1 MTKFNPESKEVMT
14 FGESLGPAME
24 ITEQED
30 ASQYFKNY
38 VAFIQECHDKEPR
51 LDDKTAEQVARENL
65 GYYAGYYDHIT
76 RLRVE
81 KLFSCT
87 HPIFGEALLGCP
99 TAEEAFKLGEE
110 LSCNKA
116 TE

>member
-1 MTKFNPESKEVMT
+1 MTKFNPEGKAVMT
-14 FGESLGPAME
+14 FGESLGPAMK
-24 ITEQED
+24 ITKQED

-65 GYYAGYYDHIT
+65 GYYAGYYDNAT

-87 HPIFGEALLGCP
+87 HPIFDQASLGCP
-99 TAEEAFKLGEE
+99 TAEEAFKLGAE
-110 LSCNKA
+110 LARKKA